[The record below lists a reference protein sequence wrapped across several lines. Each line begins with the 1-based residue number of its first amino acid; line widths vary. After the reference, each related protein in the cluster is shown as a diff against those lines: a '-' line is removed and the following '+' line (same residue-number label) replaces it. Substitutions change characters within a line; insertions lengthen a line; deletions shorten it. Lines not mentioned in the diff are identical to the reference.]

1 MSKKVFELAN
11 EVGIGAVDLVEK
23 LRGIGL
29 NVRNHMVKLSEEE
42 LVKAMS
48 ELG

>member
-29 NVRNHMVKLSEEE
+29 NVRNHMGKLSEEE